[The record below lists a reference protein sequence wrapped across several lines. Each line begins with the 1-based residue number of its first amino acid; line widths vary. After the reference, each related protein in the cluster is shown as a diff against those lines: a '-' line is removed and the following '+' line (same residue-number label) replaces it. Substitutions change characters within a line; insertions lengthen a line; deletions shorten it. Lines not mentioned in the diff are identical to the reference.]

1 MIINKG
7 IIYYSPIIDYTLD
20 FITLVLKLCHT
31 LDHLGKFE
39 NSWRKIII
47 IIIKN
52 KQTNK
57 NPEGQVLPYT
67 NEIKIS
73 MNGNQAEVFFENHY
87 FILPHPLY
95 TSLK

>member
-47 IIIKN
+47 IIIK
-52 KQTNK
+52 KK
-57 NPEGQVLPYT
+57 KKIPEGQVLPHT

-73 MNGNQAEVFFENHY
+73 MNGNQVEVFFENHY
-87 FILPHPLY
+87 FILPHSLY

>member
-1 MIINKG
+1 MIINKD

-31 LDHLGKFE
+31 LDHLGRFE
-39 NSWRKIII
+39 NAWRKKKIVKKKEKI
-47 IIIKN
+47 
-52 KQTNK
+52 
-57 NPEGQVLPYT
+57 PEGQVSPHT

-73 MNGNQAEVFFENHY
+73 MNENQAEMFFENHY